1 MATSTN
7 SHDKGGAESLLPGV
21 VLSEVGSTSA
31 HQAAV
36 PDPPHAGANVASIES
51 HSELEHEF
59 YLGEG
64 RQATDRTELAPGSAL
79 PAGSRATVRERTPA
93 GT

>member
-7 SHDKGGAESLLPGV
+7 SHDKGGADSLLPGV

-36 PDPPHAGANVASIES
+36 PHPPHAGSDGASIES
-51 HSELEHEF
+51 PS
-59 YLGEG
+59 
-64 RQATDRTELAPGSAL
+64 
-79 PAGSRATVRERTPA
+79 
-93 GT
+93 

>member
-36 PDPPHAGANVASIES
+36 PDPPHAGADGASIES
-51 HSELEHEF
+51 HS
-59 YLGEG
+59 
-64 RQATDRTELAPGSAL
+64 
-79 PAGSRATVRERTPA
+79 
-93 GT
+93 

>member
-36 PDPPHAGANVASIES
+36 PDPPQTGISKMELKNLVGCAHAQYEAES
-51 HSELEHEF
+51 WSPELW
-59 YLGEG
+59 
-64 RQATDRTELAPGSAL
+64 
-79 PAGSRATVRERTPA
+79 
-93 GT
+93 

>member
-31 HQAAV
+31 LR
-36 PDPPHAGANVASIES
+36 PPSQIPHTPEPTERASN
-51 HSELEHEF
+51 
-59 YLGEG
+59 
-64 RQATDRTELAPGSAL
+64 R
-79 PAGSRATVRERTPA
+79 VVN
-93 GT
+93 

>member
-36 PDPPHAGANVASIES
+36 PDPPHAEPTWRASNRIVNTS
-51 HSELEHEF
+51 SI
-59 YLGEG
+59 
-64 RQATDRTELAPGSAL
+64 
-79 PAGSRATVRERTPA
+79 
-93 GT
+93 